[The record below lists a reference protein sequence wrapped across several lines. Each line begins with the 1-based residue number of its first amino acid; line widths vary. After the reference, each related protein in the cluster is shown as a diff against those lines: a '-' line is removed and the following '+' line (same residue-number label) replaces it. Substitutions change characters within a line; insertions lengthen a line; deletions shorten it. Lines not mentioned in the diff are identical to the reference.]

1 MDFLKKIKPRPPL
14 LAATGV
20 LIAAASFAATPAQA
34 TFTKVNSA
42 VFNGNYYQV
51 WKKESGTLTWT
62 EAKTYAETT
71 LLSKL
76 VSLNTNAENAFV
88 SSLIQDPQLY
98 TAATNF
104 PPNNYLGPYIGA
116 FRTGSGPATVGWQWV
131 DGTPL
136 TTSSPTWVN
145 WASFASQPD
154 MANGDNVALYY
165 NGNNG
170 SPNPPVGI
178 AGYPTTWGDVFDG
191 ANILTGPGT
200 PPPAPNPYLAN
211 SFIIEFAPGPLP
223 VMGALV
229 GFRFSRRLRRRTNAA
244 ARSV

>member
-14 LAATGV
+14 LGASGALV
-20 LIAAASFAATPAQA
+20 VAASFAATPAQA
-34 TFTKVNSA
+34 MFTKVNSG
-42 VFNGNYYQV
+42 VFNGTYYQV
-51 WKKESGTLTWT
+51 WKKDSGTLTWT

-76 VSLNTNAENAFV
+76 VSLNTNAENTFV
-88 SSLIQDPQLY
+88 SSLIQDPQVY
-98 TAATNF
+98 TAATNA
-104 PPNNYLGPYIGA
+104 PANNYVGPYIGA

-145 WASFASQPD
+145 WANFASQPD
-154 MANGDNVALYY
+154 MTNGDNVALYY

-170 SPNPPVGI
+170 SPTPPVGQP
-178 AGYPTTWGDVFDG
+178 GYPTTWGDVFDG
-191 ANILTGPGT
+191 STISTGPGS
-200 PPPAPNPYLAN
+200 PGPNPYLAN

-244 ARSV
+244 VRNV